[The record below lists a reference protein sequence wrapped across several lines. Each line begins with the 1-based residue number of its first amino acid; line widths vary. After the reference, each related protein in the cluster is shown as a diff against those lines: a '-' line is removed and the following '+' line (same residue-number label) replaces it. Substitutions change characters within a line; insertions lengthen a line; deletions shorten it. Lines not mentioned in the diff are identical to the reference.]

1 MSVYVE
7 YLQYIFHPLGVLA
20 MSRWKFGRIRDRVLA
35 LFIIVVLGLTVT
47 VIAITGFLTRSLV
60 TDLVVENARAL
71 AHHQSH
77 FLAMWQRE
85 RMSDLQQLANSDLLE
100 TMDWEQIEPYLKRQI
115 DEALSYYLIFFVA
128 EPDGS
133 YNTTL
138 ERNAGNIA
146 DREYFPKAM
155 AGETVITG
163 PLISR
168 STSQRVIIVAT
179 PIWNADHTEV
189 QGVLGLSMDLEELLS
204 VSRDLMVSAQQD
216 SLYLADENGCF
227 IIHPDPDMIMNSRIQ
242 EVFPE
247 WDQLPREAGS
257 FSGVDNGVSYHAYY
271 QKLPDPS
278 GWTVAVKV
286 PTTYFT
292 EPVNRLI
299 WHLSVVGL
307 VAVALVFW
315 LGSWFASTISKP
327 IVELNKVFRRGAEG
341 DLTVRAEVNTRDE
354 IGETGQSF
362 NRMMETIGTMTFY
375 DPITGLPNCQHFMSR
390 LEGTLNDGGTVI
402 LALVSIRDLAE
413 IKTFLDREVLDRLL
427 IQLSKRLQQISS
439 DYLVI
444 GRLSEGEFGLIIP
457 SNTNAVLKVIDRLDQ
472 LVAQPFLYA
481 ETDLAVRLSG
491 GISIAVEPGLTADM
505 FYQQAQAALYEAEHS
520 ADEPLKLYNPSAH
533 HALVERM
540 RFQTE
545 IRTGLEQGQFV
556 VYYQPVVDLQTKA
569 IAGKE
574 ALIRWNHPTRGL
586 LVPGQFIPAA
596 EQGGLVEQI
605 GEYMLHQVCA
615 QHEEWLKAGFQ
626 PGWVSMNISA
636 NHFRSPHF
644 PAQLRSILNRY
655 DIPRELL
662 RIEITEEAMLKS
674 TPEVLENFQALRE
687 MGIYIAIDDFG
698 TAYSSLHYLARY
710 PMQALKIDKQF
721 IDDVDSSARMAG
733 LVRSIIGMGMNL
745 SMEVVAEGVE
755 RQNQLELLHHMGC
768 LKAQGFLFSQ
778 PVPGREYLEVQS
790 SLSGRLTSLLS
801 V

>member
-1 MSVYVE
+1 
-7 YLQYIFHPLGVLA
+7 

-47 VIAITGFLTRSLV
+47 VMIITGVLTRALV
-60 TDLVVENARAL
+60 TDLVVENAQAL
-71 AHHQSH
+71 AHQQSEI
-77 FLAMWQRE
+77 LALWQRE
-85 RMSDLQQLANSDLLE
+85 RMADLQQLANSDLLE
-100 TMDWEQIEPYLKRQI
+100 TMDWDLIEPYLRRQI
-115 DEALSYYLIFFVA
+115 EEAPPYYLIFFVA
-128 EPDGS
+128 DPEGN
-133 YNTTL
+133 YNTTM

-179 PIWNADHTEV
+179 PIWNSDHTAV
-189 QGVLGLSMDLEELLS
+189 QGVLGLSVDLEELLR
-204 VSRDLMVSAQQD
+204 VSRELIVSSQQD
-216 SLYLADENGCF
+216 SLYVVDEHGYF
-227 IIHPDPDMIMNSRIQ
+227 IIHPDPTMIMNARIQ
-242 EVFPE
+242 DVYPR

-257 FSGVDNGVSYHAYY
+257 FTGVDNGTSYHAYY
-271 QKLPDPS
+271 QKLPGAS

-299 WHLSVVGL
+299 WHLVAAGV

-315 LGSWFASTISKP
+315 LGSWFASTISRP
-327 IVELNKVFRRGAEG
+327 IVELNKVFRRGAAG
-341 DLTVRAEVNTRDE
+341 DLTVRAQVTTRDE
-354 IGETGQSF
+354 IGETGESF

-375 DPITGLPNCQHFMSR
+375 DPLTGLPNRQHFMSN
-390 LEGTLNDGGTVI
+390 LEGVLDDGGTVI
-402 LALVSIRDLAE
+402 LALVSIRDLPE
-413 IKTFLDREVLDRLL
+413 IKTFLDRLVLDDLFTRLAR
-427 IQLSKRLQQISS
+427 RLQQISS
-439 DYLVI
+439 ENLVV

-457 SNTNAVLKVIDRLDQ
+457 SNTNAVLQVIDRLDQ

-481 ETDLAVRLSG
+481 ENDLSVRLCG
-491 GISIAVEPGLTADM
+491 GISISVEQELNADL

-520 ADEPLKLYNPSAH
+520 DNEPLKLYNPSVH

-545 IRTGLEQGQFV
+545 IRAALEQGQFA
-556 VYYQPVVDLQTKA
+556 VYYQPVVDLQTGT

-586 LVPGQFIPAA
+586 LQPGQFLPAA

-605 GEYMLHQVCA
+605 GEYMLNVVCA
-615 QHEEWLKAGFQ
+615 QHEEWLKAGCD
-626 PGWVSMNISA
+626 PGWVSVNISA

-655 DIPRELL
+655 ELPRELL
-662 RIEITEEAMLKS
+662 RIEITEEAMLKP
-674 TPEVLENFQALRE
+674 TPDVLENFQALRD

-721 IDDVDSSARMAG
+721 IDGVDSSPRMAG

-745 SMEVVAEGVE
+745 SMEIVAEGVE

-768 LKAQGFLFSQ
+768 VKAQGFLFSR
-778 PVPGREYLEVQS
+778 PVPWQEYLEMQR
-790 SLSGRLTSLLS
+790 SLAGRLASLLP